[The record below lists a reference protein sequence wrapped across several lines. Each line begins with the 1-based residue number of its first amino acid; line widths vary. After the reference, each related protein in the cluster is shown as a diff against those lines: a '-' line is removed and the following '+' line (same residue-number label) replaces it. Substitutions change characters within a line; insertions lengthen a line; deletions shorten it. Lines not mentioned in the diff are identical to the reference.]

1 MNDLR
6 NLLIEGLSPDQT
18 LSSLYDIENILLL
31 IGEINHKLEYYKE
44 LKKHRVQSIDAS
56 ISELTGKTEALRSI
70 VMNTMKKVAPNDKTL
85 NFPDIGKVSRRKSKD
100 GIVIDD
106 QAAVLDF
113 LDKKGEKG
121 EVVKV
126 VKSVDKRK
134 LNSIVSAYQKSG
146 DQVPGISIVAGTES
160 LSITLEKPSVE
171 DHSSDHSSD
180 QPSGTKIDLEEL
192 DALLV

>member
-1 MNDLR
+1 MSDLR
-6 NLLIEGLSPDQT
+6 SLLIDGLSPDQT
-18 LSSLYDIENILLL
+18 LSSLYDIENILIL
-31 IGEINHKLEYYKE
+31 IGELNHKVDHYKK
-44 LKKHRVQSIDAS
+44 LKQHRVKAIDES
-56 ISELTGKTEALRSI
+56 ISELVGKTDALRSI

-85 NFPDIGKVSRRKSKD
+85 NFPAIGKVSRRKSKD

-106 QAAVLDF
+106 QDAVLDF

-121 EVVKV
+121 EVVKI

-146 DQVPGISIVAGTES
+146 DKVPGISIVAGTES

-171 DHSSDHSSD
+171 DHSSDYSSD
-180 QPSGTKIDLEEL
+180 QPSSTKIDLEEL